1 MHPLTPDLTQLTDDE
16 LQAKL
21 SDLNSKLAFAYR
33 SGYSDMV
40 GQLQL
45 VMDDYR
51 LEIEKRNQKML
62 EQMKQS
68 GRGGADKIDITK

>member
-16 LQAKL
+16 LQTKL
-21 SDLNSKLAFAYR
+21 SDLQNKLAFSYR

-40 GQLQL
+40 AQLQL

-62 EQMKQS
+62 EQMKRS
-68 GRGGADKIDITK
+68 GRGGADKIDITR